1 MFRAAAKRPRP
12 SAHSATAAAVDSLC
26 AAMIC
31 PPSASADHILRP
43 PQPTVVDLASQHVAA
58 ALAAVMQVRPQ
69 LRAATSA
76 DFGGSSSASRSQREQ
91 RQSQHQQRR
100 SYRRSSHRQPTII
113 AVSECAPC
121 RGGDSVHQTGTG
133 YRSNNAGDGP
143 EKTRDRKSWFPRF
156 KSNWLGTYRSK
167 QMFHCCECAVADAPS
182 ARYKGSEGKHC
193 ACGQDQWHLAKTI
206 EEAEYNR
213 RMEISKALG
222 GLRYD
227 EALERLKAMGTS
239 EHDLKRL
246 RCESDEASVASSC
259 SSVDDHADVDS
270 AMHSSKRIKN
280 EPGLERSAP
289 LPSPATRAY
298 GSSLQR
304 KLSASSSFGL
314 DPVPTGGSGA
324 TLTAELLQ
332 KINSHHSYSSGL
344 YTPLSGDYLSDHLVP
359 APFADE
365 EGFGEL
371 LQGFLEDDPRG
382 SYSSHYP
389 QPAPQQQQ
397 QSARLTPAS
406 SSARSAQPYG
416 GYSTPFLPGSGSND
430 HHQQQQ
436 LQQPHHEQH
445 QQQQL
450 LHQRYPQAPST
461 LPPPPQGDVDFEF
474 FPDGHPRTM
483 MAPAQQ
489 QAAGYYPHSHSHLH
503 HHHHHHHAQ
512 SEYARPHL
520 AHPHHVAV
528 VASPSS
534 FSIV

>member
-1 MFRAAAKRPRP
+1 MIRAVAKRPRTSTTHLRSSTTAVP
-12 SAHSATAAAVDSLC
+12 SPYLRTNVNAAELARQHVTAAL
-26 AAMIC
+26 
-31 PPSASADHILRP
+31 
-43 PQPTVVDLASQHVAA
+43 T
-58 ALAAVMQVRPQ
+58 AVMQAQPL

-76 DFGGSSSASRSQREQ
+76 DIGGSSVTSSHHHHDDSR
-91 RQSQHQQRR
+91 QHQQQRR
-100 SYRRSSHRQPTII
+100 SYRRGRHEPAPAATADRSS
-113 AVSECAPC
+113 AASVS
-121 RGGDSVHQTGTG
+121 DSVHQTGTG

-167 QMFHCCECAVADAPS
+167 QMFHCCECAVADAPG

-259 SSVDDHADVDS
+259 SSVDDHAD
-270 AMHSSKRIKN
+270 AAALEHASKRIKS
-280 EPGLERSAP
+280 ELALDRSAP
-289 LPSPATRAY
+289 LSSPATRAY

-304 KLSASSSFGL
+304 KLSASSFGL
-314 DPVPTGGSGA
+314 EPVPTTGA
-324 TLTAELLQ
+324 ALTAELLQ
-332 KINSHHSYSSGL
+332 KINTHHAYSGGL
-344 YTPLSGDYLSDHLVP
+344 YTPLSGEYSSDHLMP

-382 SYSSHYP
+382 SYSSHY
-389 QPAPQQQQ
+389 QQHYYYHHHHPSQYQQ
-397 QSARLTPAS
+397 HHASGARLTPTA
-406 SSARSAQPYG
+406 SARPAPQYGG
-416 GYSTPFLPGSGSND
+416 GYSTPLLLGSSSSSSE
-430 HHQQQQ
+430 H
-436 LQQPHHEQH
+436 P
-445 QQQQL
+445 
-450 LHQRYPQAPST
+450 RYPQAPPT
-461 LPPPPQGDVDFEF
+461 MPLPPHSDVDFEF
-474 FPDGHPRTM
+474 FADGHSRAMVP
-483 MAPAQQ
+483 PPGHS
-489 QAAGYYPHSHSHLH
+489 AAAAGASNGSGYYPPTNNNHYLPHPL
-503 HHHHHHHAQ
+503 HAQ
-512 SEYARPHL
+512 SPYARPHL
-520 AHPHHVAV
+520 AHPHGGPVM
-528 VASPSS
+528 VASPQS